1 MNDSTAQVVAPAAR
15 IAISLDRQEQAMSE
29 KARLLYASAN
39 GDRWFLVRPEA
50 GRALVRHCAN
60 PPSGGS
66 VEELDVSEFL
76 TRGPLGP
83 EHQELLRLIGTLA
96 EHR

>member
-1 MNDSTAQVVAPAAR
+1 
-15 IAISLDRQEQAMSE
+15 MSE

-50 GRALVRHCAN
+50 GRALIRHCAN
-60 PPSGGS
+60 QPSGGK
-66 VEELDVSEFL
+66 VEELDVGEFL
-76 TRGPLGP
+76 IRGPRGP

-96 EHR
+96 DASAKAGDRI